1 MCIACELELF
11 LALDQSPP
19 GAATTEPDTRFA
31 CEVPQNAPQQDEPP
45 KFARD
50 ERKP

>member
-11 LALDQSPP
+11 LALDQPPP
-19 GAATTEPDTRFA
+19 GAATREPDTRFA
-31 CEVPQNAPQQDEPP
+31 CDVPQNAPQQDEPP
-45 KFARD
+45 KSSMD

>member
-11 LALDQSPP
+11 LALDQPP
-19 GAATTEPDTRFA
+19 SGAAASEPDTRFA
-31 CEVPQNAPQQDEPP
+31 CDVPGESEPA
-45 KFARD
+45 KSVMD